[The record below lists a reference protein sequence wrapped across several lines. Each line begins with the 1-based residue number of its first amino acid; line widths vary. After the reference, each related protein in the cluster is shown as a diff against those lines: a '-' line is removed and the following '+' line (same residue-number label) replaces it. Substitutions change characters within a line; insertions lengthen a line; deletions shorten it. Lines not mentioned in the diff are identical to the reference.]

1 MNKLIQ
7 PRWRAMTL
15 LTILVLL
22 WTTVTPAVTRAQA
35 SMPLVEE
42 PNITTVPET
51 EPTVTA
57 AAAAAD
63 CSNSPFGGLLLV
75 GAERE
80 IFVSY
85 RGGTAPHQG
94 ELIATRLDLTNAGK
108 FQPQATWFGSTT
120 DAALGNVTD
129 PAATVADLN
138 ADGKFE
144 FVQAFRDANGE
155 YRLAAQSNSAGSDT
169 WQGTATNHQSFAT
182 AAGNLTRSAGGD
194 QEIAVVSR
202 SPVDSLNVHLI
213 NGASD
218 GGLPGD
224 LQTLGLWRSVENF
237 RQAPE
242 LLDVATGDLDGDGYN
257 DEVIVAFREA
267 TMDWIQLVVLEYT
280 PNHQQG
286 SGSNYESN
294 LMALASLRVE
304 AGKVLNL
311 GVAAADIDGDYQAE
325 IVLAYDHG
333 NEDNDGFSN
342 KITVRTY

>member
-94 ELIATRLDLTNAGK
+94 ELIATRLDLTDAGK

-169 WQGTATNHQSFAT
+169 WQGTARNQQYFAT

-224 LQTLGLWRSVENF
+224 PLPLGLWRSVEN
-237 RQAPE
+237 
-242 LLDVATGDLDGDGYN
+242 
-257 DEVIVAFREA
+257 
-267 TMDWIQLVVLEYT
+267 
-280 PNHQQG
+280 
-286 SGSNYESN
+286 
-294 LMALASLRVE
+294 
-304 AGKVLNL
+304 
-311 GVAAADIDGDYQAE
+311 
-325 IVLAYDHG
+325 
-333 NEDNDGFSN
+333 
-342 KITVRTY
+342 